1 MKISEIAEKTGL
13 ESLNEYDDAEVEG
26 VYVSDMASDV
36 ITGAKAGSLLVTL
49 QTHKNFI
56 AAANLVDAG
65 MVVFAHDKR
74 PDDDVIQLADR
85 VGLALFTTTDD
96 TWKFALKIADLGLR

>member
-1 MKISEIAEKTGL
+1 MKISEIVEKTGL
-13 ESLNEYDDAEVEG
+13 EALNTADDAEVLG

-36 ITGAKAGSLLVTL
+36 ISGAAAGSLLVTL

-65 MVVFAHDKR
+65 MVVFAHNKR
-74 PDDDVIQLADR
+74 PGDDVIQLADR
-85 VGLALFTTTDD
+85 VGLPLFTTVDD
-96 TWKFALKIADLGLR
+96 TWKFALKLADLGLR

>member
-13 ESLNEYDDAEVEG
+13 ETLHAYEDADVTG

-36 ITGAKAGSLLVTL
+36 ITGAQAGSMLVTL

-65 MVVFAHDKR
+65 MVVFAHGKR
-74 PDDDVIQLADR
+74 PTEDVVELADR
-85 VGLALFTTTDD
+85 VGLALFSTPDD
-96 TWKFALKIADLGLR
+96 TWTYAVKLSDLGLR

>member
-1 MKISEIAEKTGL
+1 VKMSEIVEKTGL
-13 ESLNEYDDAEVEG
+13 EALNKHEETEVSG

-36 ITGAKAGSLLVTL
+36 ITGAQAGSMLVTL

-65 MVVFAHDKR
+65 MVVFAHAKR
-74 PDDDVIQLADR
+74 PAEDVVQLADR
-85 VGLALFTTTDD
+85 VGLALFSTPDD
-96 TWKFALKIADLGLR
+96 TWKYILKLTDLGLR

>member
-1 MKISEIAEKTGL
+1 MSEIVEKTGL
-13 ESLNEYDDAEVEG
+13 EPLNTHDDAEVEG

-36 ITGAKAGSLLVTL
+36 ITGAQAGSLLVTL

-65 MVVFAHDKR
+65 MVVFAHSKR
-74 PDDDVIQLADR
+74 PTDDVVELADR
-85 VGLALFTTTDD
+85 VGLPLFTTSDD
-96 TWKFALKIADLGLR
+96 TWKYTLKLTDLGLR

>member
-1 MKISEIAEKTGL
+1 MKISEIVEKTGL
-13 ESLNEYDDAEVEG
+13 EALNAYEDAEVPG

-36 ITGAKAGSLLVTL
+36 ITGAKAGSVLVTL

-65 MVVFAHDKR
+65 MVVFAHGKR
-74 PDDDVIQLADR
+74 PADDVIALADR
-85 VGLALFTTTDD
+85 VGLPLFTTPDD
-96 TWKFALKIADLGLR
+96 TWTYALKLADIGLR

>member
-1 MKISEIAEKTGL
+1 MKISEIVEKTGL
-13 ESLNEYDDAEVEG
+13 DALNSYEDAEVHG

-36 ITGAKAGSLLVTL
+36 ITGAGAGSLLVTL

-65 MVVFAHDKR
+65 MVVFAHGKR
-74 PDDDVIQLADR
+74 PTDDVIQLADR
-85 VGLALFTTTDD
+85 VGLALFSSADD
-96 TWKFALKIADLGLR
+96 TWRFALKLADLGLR

>member
-1 MKISEIAEKTGL
+1 VRISEIVEKTGL
-13 ESLNEYDDAEVEG
+13 ESLNAHEDADIAG

-36 ITGAKAGSLLVTL
+36 ITGAKAGAMLVTL

-65 MVVFAHDKR
+65 MVVFAHGKR
-74 PDDDVIQLADR
+74 PDNDVIVLADR
-85 VGLALFTTTDD
+85 VGLALFTSADD
-96 TWKFALKIADLGLR
+96 TWSYAVKLSDLGLR

>member
-13 ESLNEYDDAEVEG
+13 ETLNAYEDADVTG

-36 ITGAKAGSLLVTL
+36 ITGAKAGSMLVTL

-74 PDDDVIQLADR
+74 PTADVVELAGR
-85 VGLALFTTTDD
+85 VGLALFTTPDD
-96 TWKFALKIADLGLR
+96 TWTFALKLSDIGLR

>member
-1 MKISEIAEKTGL
+1 VKISEIVEKTGL
-13 ESLNEYDDAEVEG
+13 EALNAYEDAEIPG

-36 ITGAKAGSLLVTL
+36 ITGAKAGAVLVTL

-65 MVVFAHDKR
+65 MVVFAHGKR
-74 PDDDVIQLADR
+74 PADDVIALADR
-85 VGLALFTTTDD
+85 VGLPLFTTPDD
-96 TWKFALKIADLGLR
+96 TWTYALKLADIGLR

>member
-1 MKISEIAEKTGL
+1 VKISEIVEKTGL
-13 ESLNEYDDAEVEG
+13 ESLNAYTDADVPG

-36 ITGAKAGSLLVTL
+36 ITGAKSGAILVTL

-65 MVVFAHDKR
+65 MVVFAHAKR
-74 PDDDVIQLADR
+74 PADDVVQLADR
-85 VGLALFTTTDD
+85 VGLALFTTPDD
-96 TWKFALKIADLGLR
+96 TWTYALKLADLGLR

>member
-13 ESLNEYDDAEVEG
+13 EALNAYEDAEVPG

-36 ITGAKAGSLLVTL
+36 ITGANAGSMLVTL

-65 MVVFAHDKR
+65 MVVFAHGKR
-74 PDDDVIQLADR
+74 PTDDVVQLADR
-85 VGLALFTTTDD
+85 VGLALFSTPDD
-96 TWKFALKIADLGLR
+96 TWKFALKLADLGLR

>member
-13 ESLNEYDDAEVEG
+13 EALNAHDDAEITG

-36 ITGAKAGSLLVTL
+36 ITGAEAGSLLVTL

-74 PDDDVIQLADR
+74 PTADVIELADR
-85 VGLALFTTTDD
+85 VGLPLFSAADD
-96 TWKFALKIADLGLR
+96 TWKYALKLSDLGLR

>member
-1 MKISEIAEKTGL
+1 MSEIVEKTGL
-13 ESLNEYDDAEVEG
+13 EPLNTHDDAEVAG

-36 ITGAKAGSLLVTL
+36 ITGATAGSLLVTL

-65 MVVFAHDKR
+65 MVVFAHGKK

-96 TWKFALKIADLGLR
+96 TWKFALKLADLGLR

>member
-1 MKISEIAEKTGL
+1 MKMSEIADKTGL
-13 ESLNEYDDAEVEG
+13 EALNEHEDADVSG

-36 ITGAKAGSLLVTL
+36 ITGALAGSMLVTL

-65 MVVFAHDKR
+65 MVVFAHGKR
-74 PDDDVIQLADR
+74 PTEDVVELADR
-85 VGLALFTTTDD
+85 VGLALFSTPDD
-96 TWKFALKIADLGLR
+96 TWTYAVKLADLGLR

>member
-1 MKISEIAEKTGL
+1 VKISEIAEKTGL
-13 ESLNEYDDAEVEG
+13 ETLNPYDDADVTG

-36 ITGAKAGSLLVTL
+36 ITGAQAGSMLVTL

-65 MVVFAHDKR
+65 MVVFAHGKR
-74 PDDDVIQLADR
+74 PTEDVVELAGR
-85 VGLALFTTTDD
+85 VGLALFSTPDD
-96 TWKFALKIADLGLR
+96 TWKYTVKLSDLGLW